1 MKIHHLILQIRF
13 INYEVDMERKKFLN
27 FNFLILVVLG
37 LTFVPEK
44 PAFAQSDT
52 EKVTLDLTLSPALEN
67 AQLLGLASLGVDNK
81 GTGPVLVSGTLI
93 NNTNELLTNLF
104 FEFSIVGSKVGVI
117 AEITQQAAY
126 PFTLDPGQVVFG
138 DNNDIQNEAIPGIEE
153 TMRFDGGLTQAGEDF
168 IENLSGSTTLP
179 SDNYTFSVT
188 ISQVTSALG
197 KQVLA
202 SQAIEL
208 GGADGVVLDEKS
220 IFLKTPG
227 DVIGAEVNITNPFP
241 QFNWEGDASAEYR
254 VIVVRADGQ
263 NSPESLIESAK
274 STESTQNGGSLLQ
287 FENLDATVI
296 GNSYQYPAS
305 GAQAL
310 VAGQTYYWQVIT
322 LIQTAVGAEELTSE
336 VWSFKLASPSEAT
349 TLVEIDQETFDILVR
364 LVGEEQYAEL
374 TESGYSFE
382 GIEANNQIVSG
393 IAALQLL
400 AEIIQKI
407 EDGDIILNSN

>member
-1 MKIHHLILQIRF
+1 MYKHHLILQVGF
-13 INYEVDMERKKFLN
+13 INYEVDMERRKFLN

-37 LTFVPEK
+37 LTFVPAK
-44 PAFAQSDT
+44 LAFAQSDA
-52 EKVTLDLTLSPALEN
+52 EKITLDLTLSPALEN
-67 AQLLGLASLGVDNK
+67 AQVLGLASLGVDNK

-104 FEFSIVGSKVGVI
+104 FEFSIVAAKVGVI
-117 AEITQQAAY
+117 AEVTQQAAY

-153 TMRFDGGLTQAGEDF
+153 TMQFDGGLTQAGEDF

-179 SDNYTFSVT
+179 SDIYTFSVT

-202 SQAIEL
+202 SQVIEL
-208 GGADGVVLDEKS
+208 GGSDGVILDERS

-227 DVIGAEVNITNPFP
+227 DVIGADVNITNPFP

-254 VIVVRADGQ
+254 VIVVRANGQ
-263 NSPESLIESAK
+263 DSPESLIESAK
-274 STESTQNGGSLLQ
+274 STLSTQNGGSLLQ
-287 FENLDATVI
+287 FENLDATVV
-296 GNSYQYPAS
+296 GNSYQYPSS

-322 LIQTAVGAEELTSE
+322 LIQTAVGTEELTSE
-336 VWSFKLASPSEAT
+336 VWSFKLAAPNEAT

-382 GIEANNQIVSG
+382 GIEANNQIVTG

>member
-1 MKIHHLILQIRF
+1 MYKHHLILQVRF
-13 INYEVDMERKKFLN
+13 INYEVDMERRKFFN

-37 LTFVPEK
+37 LTFVPAK
-44 PAFAQSDT
+44 LAFAQSDA
-52 EKVTLDLTLSPALEN
+52 EKITLDLTLSPALEN
-67 AQLLGLASLGVDNK
+67 AQVLGLASLGVDNK

-104 FEFSIVGSKVGVI
+104 FEFSIVAAKVGVI

-153 TMRFDGGLTQAGEDF
+153 TMQFDGGLTQAGEDF

-179 SDNYTFSVT
+179 SDIYTFSVT

-202 SQAIEL
+202 SQVIEL
-208 GGADGVVLDEKS
+208 GGSDGVILDERS

-227 DVIGAEVNITNPFP
+227 DVIGADVNITNPFP

-254 VIVVRADGQ
+254 VIVVRANGQ
-263 NSPESLIESAK
+263 DSPESLIESAK
-274 STESTQNGGSLLQ
+274 STLSTQNGGSLLQ
-287 FENLDATVI
+287 FENLDATVV
-296 GNSYQYPAS
+296 GNSYQYPSS

-322 LIQTAVGAEELTSE
+322 LIQTAVGTEELTSE
-336 VWSFKLASPSEAT
+336 VWSFKLAAPNEAT

-382 GIEANNQIVSG
+382 GIEANNQIVTG

>member
-1 MKIHHLILQIRF
+1 MYKHHLILQVRF
-13 INYEVDMERKKFLN
+13 INYEVDMERRKFLN

-37 LTFVPEK
+37 LTFVPAK
-44 PAFAQSDT
+44 FAFAQSDAD
-52 EKVTLDLTLSPALEN
+52 KITLDLTLSPALEN
-67 AQLLGLASLGVDNK
+67 AQVLGLASLGVDNK

-104 FEFSIVGSKVGVI
+104 FEFSIVAAKVGVI

-153 TMRFDGGLTQAGEDF
+153 TMQFDGGLTQAGEDF

-179 SDNYTFSVT
+179 SDIYTFSVT

-202 SQAIEL
+202 SQVIEL
-208 GGADGVVLDEKS
+208 GGSDGVVLDEKS

-227 DVIGAEVNITNPFP
+227 DVIGADVNITNPFP

-254 VIVVRADGQ
+254 VIVVRANGQ
-263 NSPESLIESAK
+263 DSPESLIESAK
-274 STESTQNGGSLLQ
+274 STLSTQNGGSLLQ

-296 GNSYQYPAS
+296 GNSYQYPSS

-322 LIQTAVGAEELTSE
+322 LIQTAVGTEELTSE
-336 VWSFKLASPSEAT
+336 VWSFKLAAPNEAT

-382 GIEANNQIVSG
+382 GIEANNQIVTG